1 MENPNVNKSVAPV
14 QKLELSQDWDKV
26 FPLSDIVLHKNKG
39 CTVHSMRPAPPYYLK
54 LLPFFIFEK
63 MMAIVF

>member
-26 FPLSDIVLHKNKG
+26 FPLSDKVEHKN
-39 CTVHSMRPAPPYYLK
+39 
-54 LLPFFIFEK
+54 
-63 MMAIVF
+63 